1 MSCTGLGH
9 KIYLDV
15 NSSGSCHKQFLVLL
29 RFCSCASDKAAIA
42 RRRISDSCGRN
53 TVTIASPDCPP
64 AAVRTPKQSN
74 VQPQRQSCSPNIRF
88 QPIVNN
94 AIKGPFMPQ
103 RTVSLFGVN
112 FDELNARGE
121 PECLAAGCEPG
132 AGDSGYQGTNP
143 MAERAS
149 LSGPGAAWIKCPH
162 ILRGGHSL
170 CMSSTFK
177 IMSFLSKGLPEGP
190 LPGFGGRE
198 RRGWERNIFKALK
211 KRLKGRPLC

>member
-1 MSCTGLGH
+1 
-9 KIYLDV
+9 
-15 NSSGSCHKQFLVLL
+15 
-29 RFCSCASDKAAIA
+29 
-42 RRRISDSCGRN
+42 
-53 TVTIASPDCPP
+53 
-64 AAVRTPKQSN
+64 
-74 VQPQRQSCSPNIRF
+74 
-88 QPIVNN
+88 
-94 AIKGPFMPQ
+94 MPQ

-121 PECLAAGCEPG
+121 PECLAAGREPG

-170 CMSSTFK
+170 CMRSTFK

-190 LPGFGGRE
+190 LPGFGGEGEEGVGTQHFQGLEKKAKRE
-198 RRGWERNIFKALK
+198 AVVLRESFINGTEFLLPSPMPVQPNGTSTSAQPQLAASLRAQHLTNSPLRRCCHEKM
-211 KRLKGRPLC
+211 RLSNYSRITIIYVCQRILPLAFVR